1 MRKRN
6 KFSVPS
12 RYLFAGLALG
22 CILLMGVSFITG
34 FSGGPVNTV
43 AGYLFVPIQ
52 RGLNSVGGWMRER
65 TDNLESL
72 EEAQAL
78 NEELQAQVDALIAE
92 NSRLQQDRYELAELR
107 ALYNLDETYGEY
119 EKIAAKIIGK
129 DAGNWFGTFL
139 IDRGSKDGIREGMNV
154 VAGSGLVG
162 IVTKV
167 GSNWAQV
174 RSIIDDMSNVSA
186 TVLSTS
192 DSCFVEGDL
201 QLMNE
206 GVIRITQL
214 KAEEDAVHTGDKVIT
229 SHISDK
235 YQEGILIGYVDELSL
250 DSNNLTYSGTLT
262 PAVDF
267 EYLHTVLVIT
277 DLKQTAQ
284 EEE

>member
-1 MRKRN
+1 MKKRN

-12 RYLFAGLALG
+12 KYLFAGLALG
-22 CILLMGVSFITG
+22 CVLLMGISFVTG
-34 FSGGPVNTV
+34 FSGGFVNTA

-52 RGLNSVGGWMRER
+52 RGLNSAGSWLRDK
-65 TDNLESL
+65 TDNFEALQ
-72 EEAQAL
+72 EAQEL
-78 NEELQAQVDALIAE
+78 NEKLQVQIDELIME
-92 NSRLQQDRYELAELR
+92 NSQLQQDRYELAELR
-107 ALYNLDETYGEY
+107 TLYELDENYSDY
-119 EKIAAKIIGK
+119 EKVAARIIGK
-129 DAGNWFGTFL
+129 DAGNWFSSFL
-139 IDRGSKDGIREGMNV
+139 IDKGTDDGIAVGMNV
-154 VAGSGLVG
+154 IAGSGLVG

-167 GSNWAQV
+167 GGSWAQV
-174 RSIIDDMSNVSA
+174 RSIIDDATNVSA

-192 DSCFVEGDL
+192 DPCFVTGDL

-214 KAEEDAVHTGDKVIT
+214 KTEEGSINKGDKVLT

-235 YQEGILIGYVDELSL
+235 YQEGILIGYVNEISL

-277 DLKQTAQ
+277 DLKQTA
-284 EEE
+284 EE